1 MRGRS
6 LLLCGSAAIS
16 ATVLLAF
23 GATSGAAA
31 PPVQHYHYSF
41 TCTSTPAAPADPNDC
56 IGADS
61 FGQPAPVE
69 IDPEL
74 CDIPGTKVDHASG
87 NVQVF
92 ADGTAKIEGK
102 EIYSFTSALTGKSI
116 ESRSEE
122 QQTTNVI
129 DNGDGTISLVFAFKG
144 LEQQLKLPN
153 GSMLMR
159 EAGPVTFTLTL
170 KAVTFEFVSF
180 TVSERGPHPDI
191 ESGGDLFCAV
201 VVPALS

>member
-1 MRGRS
+1 MRRRTTRLAF
-6 LLLCGSAAIS
+6 LLAGAATIALAALAVNVSAAQ
-16 ATVLLAF
+16 L
-23 GATSGAAA
+23 
-31 PPVQHYHYSF
+31 VQHYHYSF

-56 IGADS
+56 IGVDG
-61 FGQPAPVE
+61 FGQPTPVTIE
-69 IDPEL
+69 PEL
-74 CDIPGTKVDHASG
+74 CDLPGTKVDAQLG

-180 TVSERGPHPDI
+180 SVSERGPHPDI

>member
-1 MRGRS
+1 MLGRS
-6 LLLCGSAAIS
+6 LLLCGSAVAIT
-16 ATVLLAF
+16 ATVLSAF
-23 GATSGAAA
+23 AAASVAAA
-31 PPVQHYHYSF
+31 PSVQHYHYSF

-61 FGQPAPVE
+61 FGQPTPVE

-74 CDIPGTKVDHASG
+74 CDIPGTKVDSTFG

-102 EIYSFTSALTGKSI
+102 EVYTFTSALTGKSI
-116 ESRSEE
+116 ESRTSA
-122 QQTTNVI
+122 QQTAQEI
-129 DNGDGTISLVFAFKG
+129 DNGDGTISFVFAFKG

-153 GSMLMR
+153 GPMLVR
-159 EAGPVTFTLTL
+159 DAGPATFTLTV
-170 KAVTFEFVSF
+170 KAVTFDFVSF
-180 TVSERGPHPDI
+180 TVFEKGPHPII
-191 ESGGDLFCAV
+191 ENGFCAV

>member
-23 GATSGAAA
+23 AAA
-31 PPVQHYHYSF
+31 SASAAPAVQHYHYSY
-41 TCTSTPAAPADPNDC
+41 TCTSTPTTPADPNDC

-61 FGQPAPVE
+61 SGQPTPVE

-74 CDIPGTKVDHASG
+74 CEIPGTKVDHASG

-92 ADGTAKIEGK
+92 ADGTAKIEAK
-102 EIYSFTSALTGKSI
+102 EDYTFTSALTGKSI
-116 ESRSEE
+116 ESHSAA
-122 QQTTNVI
+122 QQTTTVV
-129 DNGDGTISLVFAFKG
+129 DNGNDTISFVFAFKG

-153 GSMLMR
+153 GPMLGR
-159 EAGPVTFTLTL
+159 DAGPIAFTLTL
-170 KAVTFEFVSF
+170 DATTFDFVSF
-180 TVSERGPHPDI
+180 TVSEKSPHTLGDHFCDI
-191 ESGGDLFCAV
+191 VKSAV
-201 VVPALS
+201 N